1 MMQPENQALFNNYC
15 AWFSTSVQRDTV
27 EKWETF
33 GGKVTED
40 FEDAVFIFSDD
51 QKSADTR
58 RVFQK
63 VENKHLVL
71 FKSSWINDAI
81 SFSKSSMLSTKGIEK
96 YILLPEDLEEELKLY
111 SDFEKW
117 QNQHDTCNN
126 YKAELARRKLLTTS
140 QSNKA
145 GSVINFESTQSN
157 KAGSAIN
164 CKSTQSSKA
173 ETLIIFESSQSSKA
187 ESLINCKT
195 SEKGQNF
202 DLKQQMKSSHD
213 LFDDFHANHSKSKK
227 KCKNVLNPL
236 EGRTELIQQ
245 PLKELSSPSRKF
257 SPAKDCIQDGL
268 DKSVLLFNRA
278 SPTKSTYN
286 LRHSKSTNDIM
297 KDSQDKNNM
306 PKVPNKSS
314 CLKETLPQ
322 PKILTPSILLTPIKL
337 SDQKNLTFSLNKS
350 ESSPKNKNF
359 KASEVISTDLNVSP
373 SNSMKLASLKM
384 QPKRT
389 RKSINYHETS
399 EVISTDLNV
408 SPYDSMKLASLR
420 MHPKRTRK
428 SINYDEASDEDM
440 NHDTSHIEDSSEEEK
455 EFSNKRRKRKLYK
468 YNQHLVDEILT
479 PVTVNLKPIVHISPT
494 DINNTL
500 NLNKNVNKE
509 KDVNKFSHQSSSKDH
524 QKTADVMK
532 EHIKTMKH
540 KRLGVK
546 NVDDFI
552 IGSFAGFNHIDD
564 LDIPH
569 LLLEDFI
576 VNKCGCRVTLR
587 ELNV

>member
-15 AWFSTSVQRDTV
+15 AWFSTSVQRDSV
-27 EKWETF
+27 KNWETF

-51 QKSADTR
+51 QTSADTR

-126 YKAELARRKLLTTS
+126 YKAELARRTLLTAVSS

-145 GSVINFESTQSN
+145 GSVINLESTQSN
-157 KAGSAIN
+157 KSGSEIN
-164 CKSTQSSKA
+164 CKSTQSNKA
-173 ETLIIFESSQSSKA
+173 ETLI
-187 ESLINCKT
+187 NYKT

-202 DLKQQMKSSHD
+202 DLKQQIKPSHD
-213 LFDDFHANHSKSKK
+213 LFDDSNADHSKRKK
-227 KCKNVLNPL
+227 ICKNVLNPL
-236 EGRTELIQQ
+236 EGSSELVYQ
-245 PLKELSSPSRKF
+245 PSKELLSPSRKF
-257 SPAKDCIQDGL
+257 LPAKDFIQDGFNQ
-268 DKSVLLFNRA
+268 SVLLFNRA

-286 LRHSKSTNDIM
+286 LRHFKSSNDMM
-297 KDSQDKNNM
+297 KDSQDKSNIS
-306 PKVPNKSS
+306 KEPNKIS

-322 PKILTPSILLTPIKL
+322 SKILTPSVLLTPIKL
-337 SDQKNLTFSLNKS
+337 SDQKNLIFSLNKS
-350 ESSPKNKNF
+350 ESSPKNKKTKL

-373 SNSMKLASLKM
+373 SDSMKLTSLRM

-389 RKSINYHETS
+389 RKSINYDETS
-399 EVISTDLNV
+399 EVISTNLNV
-408 SPYDSMKLASLR
+408 SPSDSMKLTSLR
-420 MHPKRTRK
+420 MQPKRTRK

-440 NHDTSHIEDSSEEEK
+440 NHDTSHKEDSSEEER
-455 EFSNKRRKRKLYK
+455 EFSNKKRKRKLYK
-468 YNQHLVDEILT
+468 HNQHLVDEILT

-500 NLNKNVNKE
+500 NLNKNVNQVKE
-509 KDVNKFSHQSSSKDH
+509 LNKSPHQSSSKDTDRDH

-540 KRLGVK
+540 KRLGVN

-564 LDIPH
+564 LDIP
-569 LLLEDFI
+569 LLSLEDFI